1 MWNSPKN
8 PDISYNQNLIYLWV
22 WFLKIQ
28 LTNPTVWKSIQYLHQ
43 SFLPAPNPRI
53 PLQYKSPTV
62 SDTAQTQ
69 LNTAQANRGGKEFT
83 DECSHYWPS
92 STAGTQ
98 AKCDKPHNN
107 TPVWRWNCFFLHFFA
122 TGTPQAHTESCLSSW
137 SLFLQN
143 PPRLHSS
150 CPRFPMFLHALCTYL
165 QECIHR
171 ALLPVALNLNHS
183 LMPQQTR
190 WKHCHVIEAAPQT
203 HLLQLQMRKAGRRK
217 TLVNQPK
224 AEYPLLSLSLK
235 VCFFF
240 RCIVA
245 AIFLF
250 CPNETNKTML
260 QALLIP

>member
-28 LTNPTVWKSIQYLHQ
+28 LTNPTVWKSNQYLHQ

-69 LNTAQANRGGKEFT
+69 LNTAQTNRSGKEFT

-98 AKCDKPHNN
+98 GKCDKPHNN

-122 TGTPQAHTESCLSSW
+122 TGTSTS
-137 SLFLQN
+137 
-143 PPRLHSS
+143 
-150 CPRFPMFLHALCTYL
+150 T
-165 QECIHR
+165 
-171 ALLPVALNLNHS
+171 HS
-183 LMPQQTR
+183 LVSPADHSFYKTHQDFASAVLGFLCLCMPYAHIC
-190 WKHCHVIEAAPQT
+190 KNAYIGHF
-203 HLLQLQMRKAGRRK
+203 
-217 TLVNQPK
+217 
-224 AEYPLLSLSLK
+224 SL
-235 VCFFF
+235 
-240 RCIVA
+240 
-245 AIFLF
+245 
-250 CPNETNKTML
+250 
-260 QALLIP
+260 